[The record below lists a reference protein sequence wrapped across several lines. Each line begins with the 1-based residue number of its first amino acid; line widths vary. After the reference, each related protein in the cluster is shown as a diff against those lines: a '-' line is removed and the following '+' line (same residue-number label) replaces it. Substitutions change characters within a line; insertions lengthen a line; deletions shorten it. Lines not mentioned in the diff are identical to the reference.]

1 MAIGYYDANFESNV
15 EALLQGM
22 WYSELPE
29 LIDIT
34 RIYHN
39 MRNVLE
45 KIGRG
50 DYAYYKVDDNGF
62 IIDFKGIDSPSYL
75 RKPGV
80 EPITYYTFK
89 RNKSL
94 REMQMVNLIHYC
106 AFIYNSL
113 YVFDDIFAKLY
124 LDEENSE
131 YISSS
136 NSYLGVGESF
146 SIDLEYDVE
155 EIDESVFVNGNNKT
169 ASWIKM
175 EEGKMR
181 IQKNQKS
188 KIYFI
193 KLDIESFFPNLYT
206 HYLARIG
213 QREPY
218 KSLDVPQYYYDF
230 MDKFHQRI
238 NDNQTKGVPAGNF
251 SSHIG
256 AELLMLCVDY
266 DIRKTIGERKI
277 GYVRYVDDMTFYSDD
292 QQELDSMVIS
302 VQKILT
308 NYRLRINGNKV
319 EKGKLVKNQGM
330 KISKVEI
337 FEKFKYLN
345 SVDNLELKYED
356 FFDFKC
362 YIINL
367 LETGRIGQIKTLLT
381 RFLNRMNEEKILFNE
396 IDSWFYY
403 FLSLVFE
410 EETLACH
417 IYKILNKILKMVSN
431 KAELLEELEE
441 KRKFVDIHYS
451 DSLIQIW
458 HYYIMTE
465 NMNEMDRLSLFSK
478 YIDAFSFFNANPI
491 IVSHFI
497 IQGNNKNRS
506 VVAYICRGYKEQTGE
521 DDWKSRIMFSKWWL
535 PIFKIKML
543 DSFNYQNFLGTTLF
557 PDVLKDLAK

>member
-136 NSYLGVGESF
+136 NSYLVVGESF

-155 EIDESVFVNGNNKT
+155 EIDEGVFVNGNNKT

-458 HYYIMTE
+458 HYYIM
-465 NMNEMDRLSLFSK
+465 
-478 YIDAFSFFNANPI
+478 ID
-491 IVSHFI
+491 
-497 IQGNNKNRS
+497 
-506 VVAYICRGYKEQTGE
+506 
-521 DDWKSRIMFSKWWL
+521 
-535 PIFKIKML
+535 
-543 DSFNYQNFLGTTLF
+543 
-557 PDVLKDLAK
+557 

>member
-136 NSYLGVGESF
+136 NSYLVVGESF

-155 EIDESVFVNGNNKT
+155 EIDEGVFVNGNNKT

-403 FLSLVFE
+403 FL
-410 EETLACH
+410 
-417 IYKILNKILKMVSN
+417 
-431 KAELLEELEE
+431 
-441 KRKFVDIHYS
+441 
-451 DSLIQIW
+451 LI
-458 HYYIMTE
+458 
-465 NMNEMDRLSLFSK
+465 
-478 YIDAFSFFNANPI
+478 
-491 IVSHFI
+491 
-497 IQGNNKNRS
+497 
-506 VVAYICRGYKEQTGE
+506 
-521 DDWKSRIMFSKWWL
+521 
-535 PIFKIKML
+535 
-543 DSFNYQNFLGTTLF
+543 
-557 PDVLKDLAK
+557 

>member
-136 NSYLGVGESF
+136 NSYLVVGESF

-155 EIDESVFVNGNNKT
+155 EIDEGVFVNGNNKT

-188 KIYFI
+188 KIYWVNH
-193 KLDIESFFPNLYT
+193 FF
-206 HYLARIG
+206 RGI
-213 QREPY
+213 
-218 KSLDVPQYYYDF
+218 DV
-230 MDKFHQRI
+230 
-238 NDNQTKGVPAGNF
+238 
-251 SSHIG
+251 
-256 AELLMLCVDY
+256 
-266 DIRKTIGERKI
+266 
-277 GYVRYVDDMTFYSDD
+277 
-292 QQELDSMVIS
+292 
-302 VQKILT
+302 
-308 NYRLRINGNKV
+308 
-319 EKGKLVKNQGM
+319 
-330 KISKVEI
+330 
-337 FEKFKYLN
+337 
-345 SVDNLELKYED
+345 
-356 FFDFKC
+356 
-362 YIINL
+362 
-367 LETGRIGQIKTLLT
+367 
-381 RFLNRMNEEKILFNE
+381 
-396 IDSWFYY
+396 
-403 FLSLVFE
+403 
-410 EETLACH
+410 
-417 IYKILNKILKMVSN
+417 
-431 KAELLEELEE
+431 
-441 KRKFVDIHYS
+441 
-451 DSLIQIW
+451 
-458 HYYIMTE
+458 
-465 NMNEMDRLSLFSK
+465 
-478 YIDAFSFFNANPI
+478 
-491 IVSHFI
+491 
-497 IQGNNKNRS
+497 
-506 VVAYICRGYKEQTGE
+506 
-521 DDWKSRIMFSKWWL
+521 
-535 PIFKIKML
+535 
-543 DSFNYQNFLGTTLF
+543 TTL
-557 PDVLKDLAK
+557 